1 MAKRSS
7 VIEAKNRILSACVK
21 MFIEKGYKETTML
34 DIIREAGVSAGTFQ
48 NIFRTKDGV
57 LTELVNVMFDNQFST
72 AESIVGGS
80 SDPVLLYSVELAVQM
95 TLAELNENLRQI
107 YVEAYTQPKIN
118 EYICQKTSSELYK
131 LFGGIMPQYSESDF
145 YESDIGNAGIMRA
158 YMARPCDK
166 YFTLERKLE
175 KLLRMT
181 LNSFDIPKDKQNQVV
196 DYVDSLDMRSIAD
209 GVMQK
214 LFETLAMKFDF
225 SLAWTIPLI
234 LNTSVLISLSSWTV
248 TVKAAAVLCFLR
260 I

>member
-7 VIEAKNRILSACVK
+7 AIEAKNRILSACVK

-131 LFGGIMPQYSESDF
+131 LFGGIMLQYSESDF

-166 YFTLERKLE
+166 CFTLERKLE
-175 KLLRMT
+175 KLLRTT

-196 DYVDSLDMRSIAD
+196 DYVDSLDIRSIAD

-225 SLAWTIPLI
+225 SLA
-234 LNTSVLISLSSWTV
+234 
-248 TVKAAAVLCFLR
+248 
-260 I
+260 

>member
-1 MAKRSS
+1 
-7 VIEAKNRILSACVK
+7 

-80 SDPVLLYSVELAVQM
+80 SDPV
-95 TLAELNENLRQI
+95 LNENLRQI

-166 YFTLERKLE
+166 YFTLEKKLE

-214 LFETLAMKFDF
+214 LFKTLAMKFDF
-225 SLAWTIPLI
+225 SLA
-234 LNTSVLISLSSWTV
+234 
-248 TVKAAAVLCFLR
+248 
-260 I
+260 

>member
-1 MAKRSS
+1 
-7 VIEAKNRILSACVK
+7 

-107 YVEAYTQPKIN
+107 YVEVYTQPKIN

-158 YMARPCDK
+158 Y
-166 YFTLERKLE
+166 TLERKLE

-196 DYVDSLDMRSIAD
+196 DYVDSLDIRSIAD

-225 SLAWTIPLI
+225 SLA
-234 LNTSVLISLSSWTV
+234 
-248 TVKAAAVLCFLR
+248 
-260 I
+260 

>member
-166 YFTLERKLE
+166 YFTLETKLE

-181 LNSFDIPKDKQNQVV
+181 LNSFDIPKDKL
-196 DYVDSLDMRSIAD
+196 YRHLS
-209 GVMQK
+209 
-214 LFETLAMKFDF
+214 FENFLYNVLPA
-225 SLAWTIPLI
+225 I
-234 LNTSVLISLSSWTV
+234 L
-248 TVKAAAVLCFLR
+248 
-260 I
+260 

>member
-1 MAKRSS
+1 
-7 VIEAKNRILSACVK
+7 

-131 LFGGIMPQYSESDF
+131 IFGGIMPRYSESDF

-166 YFTLERKLE
+166 YFTLEKKARK
-175 KLLRMT
+175 T
-181 LNSFDIPKDKQNQVV
+181 SQN
-196 DYVDSLDMRSIAD
+196 DS
-209 GVMQK
+209 Q
-214 LFETLAMKFDF
+214 
-225 SLAWTIPLI
+225 LI
-234 LNTSVLISLSSWTV
+234 RYSE
-248 TVKAAAVLCFLR
+248 R
-260 I
+260 

>member
-131 LFGGIMPQYSESDF
+131 IFGGIMPRYSESDF

-175 KLLRMT
+175 KL
-181 LNSFDIPKDKQNQVV
+181 NISAA
-196 DYVDSLDMRSIAD
+196 IATTA
-209 GVMQK
+209 VI
-214 LFETLAMKFDF
+214 F
-225 SLAWTIPLI
+225 I
-234 LNTSVLISLSSWTV
+234 TV
-248 TVKAAAVLCFLR
+248 SRFTVNF
-260 I
+260 

>member
-1 MAKRSS
+1 
-7 VIEAKNRILSACVK
+7 

-48 NIFRTKDGV
+48 NIFHTKDGV

-131 LFGGIMPQYSESDF
+131 IFGGI
-145 YESDIGNAGIMRA
+145 IR
-158 YMARPCDK
+158 
-166 YFTLERKLE
+166 ER
-175 KLLRMT
+175 
-181 LNSFDIPKDKQNQVV
+181 
-196 DYVDSLDMRSIAD
+196 
-209 GVMQK
+209 
-214 LFETLAMKFDF
+214 
-225 SLAWTIPLI
+225 
-234 LNTSVLISLSSWTV
+234 
-248 TVKAAAVLCFLR
+248 FLR
-260 I
+260 VGYR

>member
-196 DYVDSLDMRSIAD
+196 DYVDSLDIRRRRDAKALRDSCDEIRFQSRLND
-209 GVMQK
+209 TTN
-214 LFETLAMKFDF
+214 FEYLC
-225 SLAWTIPLI
+225 SH
-234 LNTSVLISLSSWTV
+234 IS
-248 TVKAAAVLCFLR
+248 
-260 I
+260 

>member
-1 MAKRSS
+1 M
-7 VIEAKNRILSACVK
+7 
-21 MFIEKGYKETTML
+21 
-34 DIIREAGVSAGTFQ
+34 
-48 NIFRTKDGV
+48 
-57 LTELVNVMFDNQFST
+57 
-72 AESIVGGS
+72 
-80 SDPVLLYSVELAVQM
+80 P
-95 TLAELNENLRQI
+95 
-107 YVEAYTQPKIN
+107 
-118 EYICQKTSSELYK
+118 KTSSELYK

-196 DYVDSLDMRSIAD
+196 DYVDSLDIRSIAD

-225 SLAWTIPLI
+225 SLA
-234 LNTSVLISLSSWTV
+234 
-248 TVKAAAVLCFLR
+248 
-260 I
+260 

>member
-214 LFETLAMKFDF
+214 LFKTLAMKFDF
-225 SLAWTIPLI
+225 SLA
-234 LNTSVLISLSSWTV
+234 
-248 TVKAAAVLCFLR
+248 
-260 I
+260 

>member
-1 MAKRSS
+1 MAKGSS
-7 VIEAKNRILSACVK
+7 VIEEKNRILSACVK

-196 DYVDSLDMRSIAD
+196 DYVDSLDIRSIAD

-225 SLAWTIPLI
+225 SLA
-234 LNTSVLISLSSWTV
+234 
-248 TVKAAAVLCFLR
+248 
-260 I
+260 

>member
-1 MAKRSS
+1 
-7 VIEAKNRILSACVK
+7 
-21 MFIEKGYKETTML
+21 
-34 DIIREAGVSAGTFQ
+34 
-48 NIFRTKDGV
+48 
-57 LTELVNVMFDNQFST
+57 MFDNQFST

-181 LNSFDIPKDKQNQVV
+181 LNSFDIQKDKQNQVV
-196 DYVDSLDMRSIAD
+196 DYVDSLDIRSIAD

-225 SLAWTIPLI
+225 SLA
-234 LNTSVLISLSSWTV
+234 
-248 TVKAAAVLCFLR
+248 
-260 I
+260 

>member
-80 SDPVLLYSVELAVQM
+80 SDPVLLYSVELAVQL

-131 LFGGIMPQYSESDF
+131 LFG
-145 YESDIGNAGIMRA
+145 GIMRA

-196 DYVDSLDMRSIAD
+196 DYVDSLDIRSIAD

-225 SLAWTIPLI
+225 SLA
-234 LNTSVLISLSSWTV
+234 
-248 TVKAAAVLCFLR
+248 
-260 I
+260 